1 MIPQMLSWG
10 SAILGLA
17 SSLAKD
23 DKEIQSAKDSLD
35 TVGKAYNVLSTNSVS
50 TSAGRAIISPM
61 VLFEQSL
68 MHQDFMADLMTVV
81 NMRDIRDALTHINF
95 QSKIDGVRIAEL
107 VDSINPN
114 RTAGFLCFQGAE
126 AFQPPRGSVLEKL
139 SKGEN
144 PAQDNKAGDNDESK
158 DNKENKGRD
167 DGVSFDAKELQSLTE
182 YVPLAVGR
190 TVNASINQNGKQVFF
205 PLTFRQIPI
214 PSTTAN
220 LEKIF
225 TSARSG
231 EGWAVR
237 VKDFKFGGIT
247 APEFLSG
254 VDEIRREFKIR
265 TQDMTGYYQEANA
278 RESRNRAEA
287 IRTGTISMNTLAN
300 TIIMTKETAARI
312 EVEIGM
318 RFGSSKIDTIRKY
331 VKANTIVIVD
341 TQNSIF
347 TFYSMSSNLAEKFTL
362 SSIKQKAKKDDAGS
376 LEALVKILNG
386 R

>member
-17 SSLAKD
+17 TTLSKD
-23 DKEIQSAKDSLD
+23 DKELQSAKDTLD

-50 TSAGRAIISPM
+50 SSAGRAIISPM

-68 MHQDFMADLMTVV
+68 THQDFMLDLMTVI

-95 QSKIDGVRIAEL
+95 QSKIDGVKIAEL

-114 RTAGFLCFQGAE
+114 RSAGFLCMQGVE
-126 AFQPPRGSVLEKL
+126 TYSPPRGSVLEKL
-139 SKGEN
+139 
-144 PAQDNKAGDNDESK
+144 Q
-158 DNKENKGRD
+158 NKEDLTKDKKEPNTSDKDEKKGRD
-167 DGVSFDAKELQSLTE
+167 DGVSFDAKELQSMTE

-205 PLTFRQIPI
+205 PLTFRQIPV
-214 PSTTAN
+214 PSTTNN
-220 LEKIF
+220 LELIF
-225 TSARSG
+225 SAVRGG
-231 EGWAVR
+231 EGWSVR
-237 VKDFKFGGIT
+237 VKDWRFGGLT
-247 APEFLSG
+247 TPEFLSG
-254 VDEIRREFKIR
+254 VDEIRNEFKIR
-265 TQDMTGYYQEANA
+265 TQDMTGYYTEANA
-278 RESRNRAEA
+278 REIRNRGEA
-287 IRTGTISMNTLAN
+287 IRTGILSMNSLAN

-312 EVEIGM
+312 ELEIGI
-318 RFGSSKIDTIRKY
+318 RFGSSKIDVIRKH
-331 VKANTIVIVD
+331 VRANTIVIVD

-362 SSIKQKAKKDDAGS
+362 SGIRSKAKKDDVGT
-376 LEALVKILNG
+376 LEALVKVLNG